1 MLWDAGFLTRRIE
14 SAYRNFYQ
22 NTSLKSGTSK
32 SRRLQFL
39 GENPREQL
47 CNCTMSILSVF
58 NRRKLRSILSKS
70 ESFDQ
75 SSRSQN
81 HADDRTW

>member
-1 MLWDAGFLTRRIE
+1 MRLSIGCIMLWDAGFLTRRIE

-39 GENPREQL
+39 DENPRDRVPTL
-47 CNCTMSILSVF
+47 ADSRNCRLRGGELALSAAIILF
-58 NRRKLRSILSKS
+58 RA
-70 ESFDQ
+70 
-75 SSRSQN
+75 SS
-81 HADDRTW
+81 